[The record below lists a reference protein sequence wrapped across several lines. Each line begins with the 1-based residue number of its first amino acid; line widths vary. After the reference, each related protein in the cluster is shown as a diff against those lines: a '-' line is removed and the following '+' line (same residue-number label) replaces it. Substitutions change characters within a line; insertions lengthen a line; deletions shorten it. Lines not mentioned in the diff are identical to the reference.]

1 MTFQQRSQWNYYPEA
16 SCPEG
21 TSCTRTWLQQSFC
34 WVSANLAV
42 IWWWE
47 NMGNVVFP
55 RSLRFSWQ
63 SQNLWIDLP
72 QKTFWTYCHQ
82 WDFFE
87 HQGEWFIFFQ
97 MLAWCFAASDLNAKC
112 QSHLDDTDPRW
123 TARSNHSIH
132 RQTKDFTATMHQ
144 ILWSFTICCCCLL
157 EFQGIPDGTVN
168 PSHGRSAGEE
178 NRAKSPWLLLPMD
191 FRIPTSSGSDLP
203 SKSNC
208 RCWYSILSNDVPKA
222 WIQAYWIWWY
232 LILHIFS
239 VKSLCHMPGGC
250 RWKNI

>member
-1 MTFQQRSQWNYYPEA
+1 MMGKYGKCCVPQIS
-16 SCPEG
+16 
-21 TSCTRTWLQQSFC
+21 SFFLAFAKFVD
-34 WVSANLAV
+34 WSSTKNLLN
-42 IWWWE
+42 ILPS
-47 NMGNVVFP
+47 MGF
-55 RSLRFSWQ
+55 
-63 SQNLWIDLP
+63 
-72 QKTFWTYCHQ
+72 
-82 WDFFE
+82 FFE

-132 RQTKDFTATMHQ
+132 QQTKDFTATMHQ
-144 ILWSFTICCCCLL
+144 ILWSFTICCSCLL

-208 RCWYSILSNDVPKA
+208 HCWYSILSNDVPKA

-250 RWKNI
+250 RWKNILR

>member
-55 RSLRFSWQ
+55 RSLRFSWH

-132 RQTKDFTATMHQ
+132 RQTKDFTVTILNQQTTRKMGPTKRF
-144 ILWSFTICCCCLL
+144 LWSIALL
-157 EFQGIPDGTVN
+157 RHVQRLKIRV
-168 PSHGRSAGEE
+168 SASAG
-178 NRAKSPWLLLPMD
+178 RPTTWWFTPTARRWKSPGYNWA
-191 FRIPTSSGSDLP
+191 
-203 SKSNC
+203 K
-208 RCWYSILSNDVPKA
+208 
-222 WIQAYWIWWY
+222 
-232 LILHIFS
+232 
-239 VKSLCHMPGGC
+239 
-250 RWKNI
+250 